1 MKKLLLLILFYEI
14 FTINLKTSKKK
25 SFYSFIQ
32 LSNNNDEINKFLND
46 DNNKK
51 INYLNNIENILNK
64 TININKNLTLSEYKN
79 LMQKNLDEIDKNY
92 KLNFHYCENNQEFEK
107 LFKNCKNQKTKSK
120 FGLNSINKDLLLQ
133 KNKNLKNTINDLIDL
148 SYDKNQKNFNIINEN
163 KIFDFNDNKIINEII
178 DNLTDYF
185 NLDVKTKELKKNI
198 NLQTSSDSKVKKEIE
213 KIKNFDKEFI
223 LNRHANS
230 EMLLE
235 KIERFYNKNKKIKD
249 EIFEEGKKLLND
261 IKNIDEDLYEKIEK
275 INQNIEN
282 NEKKIE
288 DLNEKNKN
296 IFEEIENCNEIIN
309 KKIECENIIKI
320 NEFIKSFIN
329 IQQEIF
335 EKLNNIID
343 N

>member
-1 MKKLLLLILFYEI
+1 MKKLLLLILFYSI
-14 FTINLKTSKKK
+14 FTINLKSSKKK
-25 SFYSFIQ
+25 SLYSFIQ
-32 LSNNNDEINKFLND
+32 ISNNNNENNNFLYD
-46 DNNKK
+46 DNKK
-51 INYLNNIENILNK
+51 LNYLNFIENILKK
-64 TININKNLTLSEYKN
+64 TINIKKNLTLSEYKN
-79 LMQKNLDEIDKNY
+79 LMQKNLDKINENY
-92 KLNFHYCENNQEFEK
+92 KLNFDYCENNKDFEK
-107 LFKNCKNQKTKSK
+107 SFKNCQNQKKNSK

-133 KNKNLKNTINDLIDL
+133 TNNKLKNTINDLIDL

-163 KIFDFNDNKIINEII
+163 KTFDFNDNKIINEII

-249 EIFEEGKKLLND
+249 EIFNEGKKLLEN
-261 IKNIDEDLYEKIEK
+261 IKNIDEDVYEKIEK
-275 INQNIEN
+275 INQKIEN
-282 NEKKIE
+282 NENKIE
-288 DLNEKNKN
+288 ELNNKNKN

-309 KKIECENIIKI
+309 KKIECENVIKI
-320 NEFIKSFIN
+320 NDHIKSLIN

>member
-1 MKKLLLLILFYEI
+1 
-14 FTINLKTSKKK
+14 
-25 SFYSFIQ
+25 
-32 LSNNNDEINKFLND
+32 
-46 DNNKK
+46 
-51 INYLNNIENILNK
+51 
-64 TININKNLTLSEYKN
+64 
-79 LMQKNLDEIDKNY
+79 MQKNLDEIDENY
-92 KLNFHYCENNQEFEK
+92 KLNFDYCENNQEFEK

-133 KNKNLKNTINDLIDL
+133 TNNKLKNTINDLIDL

-163 KIFDFNDNKIINEII
+163 KTFDFNDNKIINEII

-249 EIFEEGKKLLND
+249 EIFNEGKKLLND

-275 INQNIEN
+275 INQKIEN
-282 NEKKIE
+282 NENKIE
-288 DLNEKNKN
+288 ELNNKNKN

-320 NEFIKSFIN
+320 NDHIKSLIN

>member
-1 MKKLLLLILFYEI
+1 MKKLLLLILFYSI
-14 FTINLKTSKKK
+14 FTINLKSSKKK
-25 SFYSFIQ
+25 SLYSFIQ
-32 LSNNNDEINKFLND
+32 ISNNNFENNNFLDD
-46 DNNKK
+46 DNKK
-51 INYLNNIENILNK
+51 LNYLNFIENILKK
-64 TININKNLTLSEYKN
+64 TINIKKNLTLSEYKN
-79 LMQKNLDEIDKNY
+79 LMQKNLDKINENY
-92 KLNFHYCENNQEFEK
+92 KLNFDYCENNKDFEK
-107 LFKNCKNQKTKSK
+107 SFKNCQNQKKNSK
-120 FGLNSINKDLLLQ
+120 FGLNSLNKDLLLQ
-133 KNKNLKNTINDLIDL
+133 TNNKLKNTINDLIDL

-163 KIFDFNDNKIINEII
+163 KTFDFNDNKIINEII

-249 EIFEEGKKLLND
+249 EIFNEGKKLLND

-275 INQNIEN
+275 INQKIEN
-282 NEKKIE
+282 NENKIE
-288 DLNEKNKN
+288 ELNNKNKN

-320 NEFIKSFIN
+320 NDHIKSLIN

>member
-1 MKKLLLLILFYEI
+1 MKKLLLLILFYSI
-14 FTINLKTSKKK
+14 FSINLKSSKKK
-25 SFYSFIQ
+25 SLYSFIQ
-32 LSNNNDEINKFLND
+32 ISNNNNENNNFLDD
-46 DNNKK
+46 DNKK
-51 INYLNNIENILNK
+51 LNYLNFIENILKK
-64 TININKNLTLSEYKN
+64 TINIKKNLTLSEYKN
-79 LMQKNLDEIDKNY
+79 LMQKNLDKINENY
-92 KLNFHYCENNQEFEK
+92 KLNFDYCENNKDFEK
-107 LFKNCKNQKTKSK
+107 SFKNCQNQKKNSK

-133 KNKNLKNTINDLIDL
+133 TNNKLKNTINDLIDL

-163 KIFDFNDNKIINEII
+163 KTFDFNDNKIINEII

-249 EIFEEGKKLLND
+249 EIFNEGKKLLND

-275 INQNIEN
+275 INQKIEN
-282 NEKKIE
+282 NENKIE
-288 DLNEKNKN
+288 ELNNKNKN

-320 NEFIKSFIN
+320 NDHIKSLIN

>member
-1 MKKLLLLILFYEI
+1 MKKLLLLILFYSI
-14 FTINLKTSKKK
+14 FSINLKSSKKK
-25 SFYSFIQ
+25 SLYSFIQ
-32 LSNNNDEINKFLND
+32 ISNNNNENNNFLDD
-46 DNNKK
+46 DNKK
-51 INYLNNIENILNK
+51 LNYLNFIENILKK
-64 TININKNLTLSEYKN
+64 TINIKKNLTLSEYKN
-79 LMQKNLDEIDKNY
+79 LMQKNLDKINENY
-92 KLNFHYCENNQEFEK
+92 KLNFDYCENKKDFEK
-107 LFKNCKNQKTKSK
+107 SFKNCQNQKKNSK
-120 FGLNSINKDLLLQ
+120 FRLNSLNKDLLLQ
-133 KNKNLKNTINDLIDL
+133 TNNKLKNTINDLIDL

-163 KIFDFNDNKIINEII
+163 KTFDFNDNKIINEII

-249 EIFEEGKKLLND
+249 EIFNEGKKLLND

-275 INQNIEN
+275 INQKIEN
-282 NEKKIE
+282 NENKIE
-288 DLNEKNKN
+288 ELNNKNKN

-320 NEFIKSFIN
+320 NDHIKSLIN

>member
-1 MKKLLLLILFYEI
+1 MKKLLLLILFYSI
-14 FTINLKTSKKK
+14 FTINLKSSKKK
-25 SFYSFIQ
+25 SLYSFIQ
-32 LSNNNDEINKFLND
+32 ISNNNFENNNFLDD
-46 DNNKK
+46 DNKK
-51 INYLNNIENILNK
+51 LNYLNFIENILKK
-64 TININKNLTLSEYKN
+64 TINIKKNLTLSEYKN
-79 LMQKNLDEIDKNY
+79 LMQKNLDKINENY
-92 KLNFHYCENNQEFEK
+92 KLNFDYCENNKDFEK
-107 LFKNCKNQKTKSK
+107 SFKNCQNRKKNSK
-120 FGLNSINKDLLLQ
+120 FGLNSLNKDLLLQ
-133 KNKNLKNTINDLIDL
+133 TNNKLKNTINDLIDL

-163 KIFDFNDNKIINEII
+163 KTFDFNDNKIINEII

-249 EIFEEGKKLLND
+249 EIFNEGKKLLND

-275 INQNIEN
+275 INQKIEN
-282 NEKKIE
+282 NENKIE
-288 DLNEKNKN
+288 ELNNKNKN

-309 KKIECENIIKI
+309 KKIECENVIKI
-320 NEFIKSFIN
+320 NDHIKSLIN

>member
-1 MKKLLLLILFYEI
+1 MKKLLLLILFYSI
-14 FTINLKTSKKK
+14 FTINLKSSKKK
-25 SFYSFIQ
+25 SLYSFIQ
-32 LSNNNDEINKFLND
+32 ISNNNNENNNFLDD
-46 DNNKK
+46 DNKK
-51 INYLNNIENILNK
+51 LNYLNFIENILKK
-64 TININKNLTLSEYKN
+64 TINIKKNLTLSEYKN
-79 LMQKNLDEIDKNY
+79 LMQKNLDKINENY
-92 KLNFHYCENNQEFEK
+92 KLNFDYCENNKDFEK
-107 LFKNCKNQKTKSK
+107 SFKNCQNQKKNSK

-133 KNKNLKNTINDLIDL
+133 TNNKLKNTINDLIDL

-163 KIFDFNDNKIINEII
+163 KTFDFNDNKIINEII

-249 EIFEEGKKLLND
+249 EIFNEGKKLLND

-275 INQNIEN
+275 INQKIEN
-282 NEKKIE
+282 NENKIE
-288 DLNEKNKN
+288 ELNNKNKN

-309 KKIECENIIKI
+309 KKIECENVIKI
-320 NEFIKSFIN
+320 NDHIKSLIN

>member
-1 MKKLLLLILFYEI
+1 MKKLLLLILFYSI
-14 FTINLKTSKKK
+14 FTINLKSSKKK
-25 SFYSFIQ
+25 SLYSFIQ
-32 LSNNNDEINKFLND
+32 ISNNNNENNNFLYD
-46 DNNKK
+46 DNKK
-51 INYLNNIENILNK
+51 LNYLNFIENILKK
-64 TININKNLTLSEYKN
+64 TINIKKNLTLSEYKN
-79 LMQKNLDEIDKNY
+79 LMQKNLDKINENY
-92 KLNFHYCENNQEFEK
+92 KLNFDYCENNKDFEK
-107 LFKNCKNQKTKSK
+107 SFKNCQNQKKNSK
-120 FGLNSINKDLLLQ
+120 FGLNSLNKDLLLQ
-133 KNKNLKNTINDLIDL
+133 TNNKLKNTINDLIDL

-163 KIFDFNDNKIINEII
+163 KTFDFNDNKIINEII

-249 EIFEEGKKLLND
+249 EIFNEGKKLLND

-275 INQNIEN
+275 INQKIEN
-282 NEKKIE
+282 NENKIE
-288 DLNEKNKN
+288 ELNNKNKN

-320 NEFIKSFIN
+320 NDHIKSLIN

>member
-1 MKKLLLLILFYEI
+1 MKKLLLLILFYSI
-14 FTINLKTSKKK
+14 FSINLKSSKKK
-25 SFYSFIQ
+25 SLYSFIQ
-32 LSNNNDEINKFLND
+32 ISNNNFENNNFLDD
-46 DNNKK
+46 DNKK
-51 INYLNNIENILNK
+51 LNYLNFIENILKK
-64 TININKNLTLSEYKN
+64 TINIKKNLTLSEYKN
-79 LMQKNLDEIDKNY
+79 LMQKNLDKINENY
-92 KLNFHYCENNQEFEK
+92 KLNFDYCENNKDFEK
-107 LFKNCKNQKTKSK
+107 SFKNCQNQKKNSK

-133 KNKNLKNTINDLIDL
+133 TNNKLKNTINDLIDL

-163 KIFDFNDNKIINEII
+163 KTFDFNDNKIINEII

-249 EIFEEGKKLLND
+249 EIFNEGKKLLND

-275 INQNIEN
+275 INQKIEN
-282 NEKKIE
+282 NENKIE
-288 DLNEKNKN
+288 ELNNKNKN

>member
-1 MKKLLLLILFYEI
+1 MKKLLLLILFYSI
-14 FTINLKTSKKK
+14 FSINLKSSKKK
-25 SFYSFIQ
+25 SLYSFIQ
-32 LSNNNDEINKFLND
+32 ISNNNNENNNFLYD
-46 DNNKK
+46 DNKK
-51 INYLNNIENILNK
+51 LNYLNFIENILKK
-64 TININKNLTLSEYKN
+64 TINIKKNLTLSEYKN
-79 LMQKNLDEIDKNY
+79 LMQKNLDKINENY
-92 KLNFHYCENNQEFEK
+92 KLNFDYCENNKDFEK
-107 LFKNCKNQKTKSK
+107 SFKNCQNQKKNSK
-120 FGLNSINKDLLLQ
+120 FGLNSLNKDLLLQ
-133 KNKNLKNTINDLIDL
+133 TNNKLKNTINDLIDL

-163 KIFDFNDNKIINEII
+163 KTFDFNDNKIINEII

-249 EIFEEGKKLLND
+249 EIFNDGKKLLND

-275 INQNIEN
+275 INQKIEN
-282 NEKKIE
+282 NENKIE
-288 DLNEKNKN
+288 ELNNKNKN

-320 NEFIKSFIN
+320 NDHIKSLIN

>member
-1 MKKLLLLILFYEI
+1 MKKLLLLILFYSI
-14 FTINLKTSKKK
+14 FSINLKSSKKK
-25 SFYSFIQ
+25 SLYSFIQ
-32 LSNNNDEINKFLND
+32 ISNNNFENNNFLDD
-46 DNNKK
+46 DNKK
-51 INYLNNIENILNK
+51 LNYLNFIENILKK
-64 TININKNLTLSEYKN
+64 TINIKKNLTLSEYKN
-79 LMQKNLDEIDKNY
+79 LMQKNLDKINENY
-92 KLNFHYCENNQEFEK
+92 KLNFDYCENNKDFEK
-107 LFKNCKNQKTKSK
+107 SFKNCQNQKKNSK

-133 KNKNLKNTINDLIDL
+133 TNNKLKNTINDLIDL

-163 KIFDFNDNKIINEII
+163 KTFDFNDNKIINEII

-249 EIFEEGKKLLND
+249 EIFNEGKKLLND

-275 INQNIEN
+275 INQKIEN
-282 NEKKIE
+282 NENKIE
-288 DLNEKNKN
+288 ELNNKNKN

-320 NEFIKSFIN
+320 NDHIKSLIN